1 MLRDNFKNVVIVTA
15 TRGCYLKLKDTDNSE
30 ELIGLPERIIFNS
43 RGNIPEFEE
52 VKLPKLDEVEEVEEV
67 KEVKTT
73 KKTSKKKK

>member
-1 MLRDNFKNVVIVTA
+1 MTRDDFKTVSIITA

-30 ELIGLPERIIFNS
+30 ELIGLPERIIFNN

-52 VKLPKLDEVEEVEEV
+52 VKLPKLDEVEEVEEI
-67 KEVKTT
+67 KTT

>member
-1 MLRDNFKNVVIVTA
+1 MLRDDFKNVVIVTA

-52 VKLPKLDEVEEVEEV
+52 VKLPKLDEAEEVEET
-67 KEVKTT
+67 KTT

>member
-1 MLRDNFKNVVIVTA
+1 MLRDDFKNVVIVTA

-43 RGNIPEFEE
+43 RGNIPKFEE
-52 VKLPKLDEVEEVEEV
+52 VKLPKLDEAEEVEEV
-67 KEVKTT
+67 KTI